1 MSNHKLFGQCLLLTD
16 MQITMEHFYTLI
28 DPHINS
34 MVVGSVIFSSLPV
47 IAVNEW
53 AITKYLF
60 NVDCSQICEWWSF
73 FRFWT
78 PEWAWRLSG
87 TFECAGVLL
96 HVGIRDSA
104 KVFSHS
110 LCDNVPADRRKL
122 WWACKHTTCWQSGPR
137 YPLLQPLQLCSL
149 QPDHTTMEYRLC
161 LQWPSQPCAKP
172 QYGRQRSHLCW

>member
-60 NVDCSQICEWWSF
+60 NVDCSQICE
-73 FRFWT
+73 
-78 PEWAWRLSG
+78 
-87 TFECAGVLL
+87 
-96 HVGIRDSA
+96 
-104 KVFSHS
+104 
-110 LCDNVPADRRKL
+110 
-122 WWACKHTTCWQSGPR
+122 
-137 YPLLQPLQLCSL
+137 
-149 QPDHTTMEYRLC
+149 
-161 LQWPSQPCAKP
+161 
-172 QYGRQRSHLCW
+172 